1 MQKRGKLDTKGKEYK
16 RSLKYFVING
26 KSKNVKVIL
35 QLLKRKQEPKV
46 EKLISLYL
54 KVNSTRLLLMRKK
67 NLNITD
73 CLPLLIH
80 TIQES

>member
-26 KSKNVKVIL
+26 KSKDVRVIQ
-35 QLLKRKQEPKV
+35 QLLRREPEPKV

-54 KVNSTRLLLMRKK
+54 KVN
-67 NLNITD
+67 
-73 CLPLLIH
+73 
-80 TIQES
+80 